1 MLFFIII
8 TNYSQHIY
16 ILAYNLY
23 ICIYIYQERERERE
37 KSEKV
42 CVRRRFLKNR
52 NVTKF

>member
-23 ICIYIYQERERERE
+23 ICIYIYIKREKRERERER
-37 KSEKV
+37 
-42 CVRRRFLKNR
+42 VRKYVYVEDF
-52 NVTKF
+52 